1 MHCQTATEQN
11 ITFSLALTAANAQFI
26 DSGKLCN

>member
-11 ITFSLALTAANAQFI
+11 ITFSLDPTAANAQFI